1 MANLIENRKAKWNY
15 DLMDQ
20 FEAGIELLGIEVKSI
35 KNKRGSILG
44 SYVAIRGK
52 EAFLIG
58 AEIPLYQPNNS
69 PIDYDPKRTRKLL
82 LTKKEIQKLVE
93 YDNEK
98 GLTLIPIS
106 MYNKGR
112 NIKLSFTVGRGKKSR
127 DKRETIKRREADREM
142 NRSLKKLR

>member
-1 MANLIENRKAKWNY
+1 MTNLLENRKAKWNY

-20 FEAGIELLGIEVKSI
+20 FEAGIELLGIEVKSV

-44 SYVAIRGK
+44 SYVAVRGG

-69 PIDYDPKRTRKLL
+69 PIEYDPKRTRKLL
-82 LTKKEIQKLVE
+82 LTKRELQKLVD

-112 NIKLSFTVGRGKKSR
+112 NIKLSFTVARGKKTR

-142 NRSLKKLR
+142 SRSLKKLR